1 MLTISINGAPS
12 STLSISNSVG
22 DFTWSSCSN
31 ANSASLITSKKSFA
45 RLIQLLMALGKKKR
59 NKQTNKEKILSSHEE
74 SNLRP
79 SDSMAS
85 YIYVNKHP
93 TCDFKI
99 SLLLHSFLIVNC
111 AIMIIDDQIIGQWIF
126 CSVQEP
132 YFLIFANLQSNKRLK
147 KETLRFSHWFFV
159 YMHLSK
165 REIFHSY
172 KKSRKFFTFF
182 TFLDQS
188 SCIKS

>member
-45 RLIQLLMALGKKKR
+45 RL
-59 NKQTNKEKILSSHEE
+59 LSSHEE